1 MFHKWEVLSQG
12 LEGRR
17 ETDPSLCPHS
27 LGRYSVAM
35 RLHSS
40 PHTIPSVLPAKRTI
54 QVLSCNSCNVLSL
67 WKLVAHMSINVSFPS
82 PSLPLPSMCH
92 AVLSHFSCVWR
103 CATPWTVAHQAPLS
117 MGISKQAYWSRLPC
131 PPPGDLPD
139 SRIFLTQVS
148 KLRLP
153 ALYAT
158 SNYLNS
164 SPSHLKLHSNFCF
177 PDWTLIVQRI

>member
-67 WKLVAHMSINVSFPS
+67 WKFVAHMSINVSFPS

-139 SRIFLTQVS
+139 AGMEPAS
-148 KLRLP
+148 P
-153 ALYAT
+153 ALET
-158 SNYLNS
+158 DS
-164 SPSHLKLHSNFCF
+164 SPTELRGKLCYCYVCF
-177 PDWTLIVQRI
+177 IYISIYCIRN